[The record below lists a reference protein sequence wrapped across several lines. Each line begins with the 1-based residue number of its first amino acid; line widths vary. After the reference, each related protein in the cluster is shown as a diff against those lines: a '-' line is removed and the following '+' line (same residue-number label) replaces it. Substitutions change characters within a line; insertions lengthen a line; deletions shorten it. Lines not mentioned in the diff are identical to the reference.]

1 MTSPKELLY
10 TADHEWALVQGNVV
24 TVGITAHAQD
34 ALGDVVY
41 VDLPKVGRSLNAH
54 ETFGVVE
61 SVKAVSDLFSPCAGK
76 VVEFNQSVMDTP
88 EQINQDPYQAGWLI
102 KLEISGPEALE
113 GLLSPEAYDA
123 LLAK

>member
-1 MTSPKELLY
+1 MSSPKELLY
-10 TADHEWALVQGNVV
+10 TADHEWALVNGHIV

-41 VDLPKVGRSLNAH
+41 VDLPKVGRSLKAH

-61 SVKAVSDLFSPCAGK
+61 SVKAVSDLFSPCAGT
-76 VVEFNQSVMDTP
+76 VVEINQDVIDTP
-88 EQINQDPYQAGWLI
+88 EQINQSPYEAGWLL
-102 KLEISGPEALE
+102 KLEIAGPSALD

-123 LLAK
+123 LLTK

>member
-1 MTSPKELLY
+1 MSSPKELLY
-10 TADHEWALVQGNVV
+10 TADHEWASVNGNIV

-41 VDLPKVGRSLNAH
+41 VDLPKVGRVLKAH

-76 VVEFNQSVMDTP
+76 VLEVNQSVIDTP
-88 EQINQDPYQAGWLI
+88 EHINQNPYEGGWLL
-102 KLEISGPEALE
+102 KLEIEGASALA
-113 GLLSPEAYDA
+113 GLLSPEEYDA